1 MTALDPLVAELTA
14 ARKAQGLS
22 QRQLADR
29 MLCHRRTILTWE
41 NGMNSPVAP
50 MLADWADAL
59 GFTLTLTPKD
69 SA

>member
-1 MTALDPLVAELTA
+1 MAIDHLIAELTA

-22 QRQLADR
+22 QRELADR
-29 MLCHRRTILTWE
+29 MRCHRRTILTWE
-41 NGMNSPVAP
+41 NGKNSPVAA

-59 GFTLTLTPKD
+59 GFSLTLTPKD